1 MLKYW
6 HEHWRTPMFKQ
17 YWKEIICLLVVKA
30 ILLTGLWYV
39 SFSKPPKLDDQAAGQ
54 HILGQ

>member
-1 MLKYW
+1 
-6 HEHWRTPMFKQ
+6 MFKQ

-39 SFSKPPKLDDQAAGQ
+39 SFSHPPKLDDQTTGQ